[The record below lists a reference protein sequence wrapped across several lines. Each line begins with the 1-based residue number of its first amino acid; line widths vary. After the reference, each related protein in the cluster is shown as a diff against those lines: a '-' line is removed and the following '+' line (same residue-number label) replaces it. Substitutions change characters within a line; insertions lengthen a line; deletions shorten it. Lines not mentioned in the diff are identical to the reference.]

1 MLQPAT
7 DPKEKLEAERE
18 TAILELSV
26 LYEKVKRYQ
35 KSGEVFWNNVGTMS
49 AVKLKLEELN
59 KFLK

>member
-35 KSGEVFWNNVGTMS
+35 KSGDVGS
-49 AVKLKLEELN
+49 EN
-59 KFLK
+59 KIRGTKTNF